1 MTPFEELTSL
11 LASTITALLTAPTSV
26 VRTEEFGALILA
38 LKIIGGIATGF
49 LILGILYL
57 VIKDSKITDKVDE
70 MNKFIKADPFKD
82 KK

>member
-1 MTPFEELTSL
+1 MSPFEELTSL
-11 LASTITALLTAPTSV
+11 LASTITALLAAPASV

-38 LKIIGGIATGF
+38 LKIIGGILTGL

-57 VIKDSKITDKVDE
+57 VIKDRKVAEKVEDAGT
-70 MNKFIKADPFKD
+70 FINANPFKD